1 MLEKCIAFFKLKIYH
16 VTNLYQYSLEDKM
29 KKILSVLV
37 MFVIVSGFVFAVGSK
52 ETVSTDGR
60 PTVRLITDAT
70 GIDDKSFNAAAWR
83 GILAYYGDT
92 WENQTGRG
100 KLYDVVTCQTQ
111 DMYIPTLK
119 QASDE
124 GYDLIVTTGFTF
136 ADALNEVAP
145 LYPDQRYMIVDVD
158 YVVQPNVMQFVFK
171 EEEGSYLVGLAAA
184 LQAKEAGIQNPKF
197 GFIGGIP
204 SATITKFEIGYIQ
217 GLKSVFPNAEVVDFY
232 ANDWGK
238 PELAKAQAKNW
249 FDSGVYAIFSAAG
262 GTGGG
267 TIAQAKEY
275 RIQGKDVWA
284 IGVDSDQYEDGI
296 YSGNKSAVLTSMIKR
311 VETSTLMAL
320 ETIDTNT
327 FAGGVVVLDMFDDGV
342 GYSTTNPE
350 LSASVIKAV
359 DAAKVDIING
369 KIKVFGTYKEALA
382 AGVAPA
388 GLGAMD
394 N

>member
-1 MLEKCIAFFKLKIYH
+1 
-16 VTNLYQYSLEDKM
+16 M